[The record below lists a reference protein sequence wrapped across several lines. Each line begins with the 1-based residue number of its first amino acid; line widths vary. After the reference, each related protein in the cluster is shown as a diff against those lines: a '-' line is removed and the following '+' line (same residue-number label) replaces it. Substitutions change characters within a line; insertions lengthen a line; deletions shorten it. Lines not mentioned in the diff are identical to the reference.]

1 MTTKKTHQQAP
12 LGSASGRQAHTSP
25 LVVRSRTPTA
35 KEFARPQNREKPF
48 PLLYT
53 VGVGFGPIK
62 TQRVETSLFVFNFE
76 FQFAPPKPY
85 NVRFIFSPRAIFFTA
100 PLFYFAPQIEH
111 AWDGNNL
118 N

>member
-1 MTTKKTHQQAP
+1 MTTKKIHRQAP
-12 LGSASGRQAHTSP
+12 LGSASGRKAHTSP

-85 NVRFIFSPRAIFFTA
+85 NVRFQFFA
-100 PLFYFAPQIEH
+100 ARNFLYSALVLFCA
-111 AWDGNNL
+111 AN
-118 N
+118 